1 MKLIPDVGTVSE
13 QQHQRIA
20 FVSAAT
26 KWFYRKLVPGQ
37 VWQWN
42 QRYMDQLEA
51 DSGVRCQCL
60 GTRLTGFVVV
70 DQKQYMFFKLKYS

>member
-1 MKLIPDVGTVSE
+1 MKLIPDRGPVSE
-13 QQHQRIA
+13 QQRHRIA
-20 FVSAAT
+20 FVSAAQ
-26 KWFYRKLVPGQ
+26 KWFVTRRVPGKL
-37 VWQWN
+37 WQWN
-42 QRYMDQLEA
+42 QCYMDQLEA